1 MKKIR
6 VLQVIPSFNVGGAE
20 GLVLTY
26 LRNYDKNCMDMK
38 AVSFYA
44 PNGSIYDKIIE
55 NEDLPVVYLNKKGP
69 LDISFVK
76 KLKVEIK
83 KFNPDV
89 IHTHMSALKYIIMAG
104 VSGKPIFHTI
114 HSEVLADAGIYDRF
128 VNRFLFKKYKV
139 TPVALHEGLK
149 AETDRYYKCNNTVV
163 VSNGIDV
170 DKFRNGISIKHEL
183 GISQETFVIC
193 HVGSF
198 SYPKNH
204 VFLVKLFKKVLAC
217 KPDSCLVLVGK
228 GTLEVEIRKLVLDE
242 GLEGKVLFLGNRS
255 DIYNVLKSSD
265 VFVFPSL
272 YEGFG
277 IAVLEAEASGLPIV
291 VSDKVPENVCVASN
305 IKRISLCDD
314 IEKWCEAVAEC
325 ENTKADV
332 LCDDIYK
339 FDIKNVIKE
348 LHQAFRE
355 KCGMP

>member
-26 LRNYDKNCMDMK
+26 LRNYDRNCMDMK

-76 KLKVEIK
+76 KLKEEIK
-83 KFNPDV
+83 KFNPDI
-89 IHTHMSALKYIIMAG
+89 IHTHMSALKYAIMAG
-104 VSGKPIFHTI
+104 VAGKTIFHTI
-114 HSEVLADAGIYDRF
+114 HSEVLTDAGIYDRCI
-128 VNRFLFKKYKV
+128 NRFLFKRYKV
-139 TPVALHEGLK
+139 TPIALHEGLK
-149 AETDRYYKCNNTVV
+149 VETDRYYKCNNTVV
-163 VSNGIDV
+163 MSNGIDV
-170 DKFRNGISIKHEL
+170 DKFRKGVSIRSEIGIAPD
-183 GISQETFVIC
+183 TFVLC

-204 VFLVKLFKKVLAC
+204 IFLIKVFKKVLDC
-217 KPDSCLVLVGK
+217 KPDSCLILVGK
-228 GTLEVEIRKLVLDE
+228 GALEADIRRLVLDE

-305 IKRISLCDD
+305 IKRLSLDVD
-314 IEKWCEAVAEC
+314 IDKWCEAVAEC
-325 ENTKADV
+325 ENMKADV

-339 FDIKNVIKE
+339 FDIKNVLKE
-348 LHQAFRE
+348 LYQAFRE